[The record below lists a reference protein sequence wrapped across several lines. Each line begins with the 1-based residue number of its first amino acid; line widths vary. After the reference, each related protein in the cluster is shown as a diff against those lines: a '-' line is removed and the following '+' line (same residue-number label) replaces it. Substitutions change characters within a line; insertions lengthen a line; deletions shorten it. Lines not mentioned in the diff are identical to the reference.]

1 MIRDKIVDEVF
12 RIVDLAYTNTLKKVS
27 KDLDPPMTV
36 EEMCLPLI
44 RLQKKMDEYMLR
56 DMLLFIIDDMATPK
70 DTEPMKGFA
79 HYR

>member
-12 RIVDLAYTNTLKKVS
+12 RIVDLAYTNMLKKVS

-56 DMLLFIIDDMATPK
+56 DMLLYIIDDMSTPK
-70 DTEPMKGFA
+70 DKNQN
-79 HYR
+79 H